1 MTRRNAVAWAAVILV
16 AVSLLGACGGG
27 DGGQDD
33 ARAKEVRGVAEL
45 ATYAYAGSG
54 PEGLYDYVAPE
65 IAERC
70 TKDQFSN
77 DLSDQP
83 QPRGFRG
90 ITQVRF
96 EGGRAVAAMVLIYDD
111 GDKKVDWSFV
121 QTQDGSWRIA
131 SLPGLQEC
139 GG

>member
-1 MTRRNAVAWAAVILV
+1 MMRSGVVWVAVIFL
-16 AVSLLGACGGG
+16 AVFLIGACGGD

-33 ARAKEVRGVAEL
+33 PRAKAVRGVAEL
-45 ATYAYAGSG
+45 ATYAYAGAG
-54 PEGLYDYVAPE
+54 PDGLYDYVAPQ
-65 IAERC
+65 IADRC
-70 TKDQFSN
+70 SRAQFSE
-77 DLSDQP
+77 DLSDEP

-90 ITQVRF
+90 ISEVRF
-96 EGGRAVAAMVLIYDD
+96 EGDTAIAAMVLIYDD

-121 QTQDGSWRIA
+121 QTQDGAWRIA